1 MKYIIDEEDIKKIAE
16 DLLPAVFVENDKFN
30 KVKGEIKEYLN
41 SNVDISSSF
50 VDKVEEALT
59 MGYYD
64 KSVGIIKDIIKK
76 NGEVIKDNIS
86 EIRRLVK
93 EKKWNELDVMF
104 GFDSPADHDRNRE
117 DMKCRF

>member
-1 MKYIIDEEDIKKIAE
+1 MKYVIDDKDIKKIAE

-30 KVKGEIKEYLN
+30 KVKEEIKEYLN

-50 VDKVEEALT
+50 VDKVEEVLT

-76 NGEVIKDNIS
+76 NGEVIADNIS

-104 GFDSPADHDRNRE
+104 GFDSPADHDKNRE

>member
-1 MKYIIDEEDIKKIAE
+1 MKYVIDDKDMKKIAE

-30 KVKGEIKEYLN
+30 KVKEEIKEYLN

-50 VDKVEEALT
+50 VDKVEEVLT

-76 NGEVIKDNIS
+76 NGEVIADNIS

-104 GFDSPADHDRNRE
+104 GFDSPADHDKNRE

>member
-76 NGEVIKDNIS
+76 NGEVAADNIS

-93 EKKWNELDVMF
+93 EKKWNQLDVMF
-104 GFDSPADHDRNRE
+104 GFDSPADHEKNRE